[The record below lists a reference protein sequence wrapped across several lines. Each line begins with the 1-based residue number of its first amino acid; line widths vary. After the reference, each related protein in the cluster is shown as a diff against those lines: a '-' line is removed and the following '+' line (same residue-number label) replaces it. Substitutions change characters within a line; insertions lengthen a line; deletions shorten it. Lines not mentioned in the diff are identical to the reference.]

1 MKTKLLET
9 GSPDEVRVYLTKK
22 FKKFNSGFYLKKT
35 RKKKCILYYVAAS
48 DSNRQILESVYFVTF
63 KETFPRGEANR
74 YEDELE
80 RQANRSFK
88 VERGEYVR
96 RKASKISDAEELLRQ
111 LVKWKEEGAYQEGER
126 FYTQLRGAIS
136 TYDPRLVSPTEFMT
150 EAEINRVARLTG
162 SFRKSDKEL
171 HAEFEGMIGIQQR
184 AAVSFEAYSPNW
196 GLINAKLEEEFKL
209 GAWGS
214 GEAQAK
220 MSKLGFSLEAQAA
233 VAIGAEL
240 NIDGALTWKKG
251 KAGLDLK
258 GNCNVFAGAEGA
270 LSGKLSL
277 KAKEGLEA
285 SFEARAFAGFRAS
298 ATGTAEFNYDGKTL
312 VSASGTA
319 EVSFGVGGAC
329 AGSIKVPIFG
339 GTEISF
345 ETNVTLGLGFGAS
358 ATTEIDFT
366 GIYLMGAEQ
375 FRKLIYL
382 PQLARGYR
390 MDLMTSDAKNLHYL
404 EKCIARIGEDIES
417 MSDMVSSLERVP
429 TEKQSLLMS
438 VSDDDW

>member
-9 GSPDEVRVYLTKK
+9 GSPEEVRVYLTKK
-22 FKKFNSGFYLKKT
+22 FQKFNSGFYLKKT
-35 RKKKCILYYVAAS
+35 RRKKCILYYVAAS
-48 DSNRQILESVYFVTF
+48 DPNRRVVENVYFVTF
-63 KETFPRGEANR
+63 KETFPKAEAAR
-74 YEDELE
+74 YEADLE

-96 RKASKISDAEELLRQ
+96 RKSSKIADAEELLRL
-111 LVKWKEEGAYQEGER
+111 LVQWKEEGEYQKGEV
-126 FYTQLRGAIS
+126 FYTQLRGAVMR
-136 TYDPRLVSPTEFMT
+136 YDSRLVSPTELMT
-150 EAEINRVARLTG
+150 EAEVNRVARLTG

-171 HAEFEGMIGIQQR
+171 HAEFEGMIGIQQH
-184 AAVSFEAYSPNW
+184 AAISFEAYSPNW
-196 GLINAKLEEEFKL
+196 GQINAKLEEEFKL
-209 GAWGS
+209 GIWGS

-220 MSKLGFSLEAQAA
+220 MTRMGLSVEAQAA
-233 VAIGAEL
+233 ISIGAEL

-270 LSGKLSL
+270 LSGKLSV

-298 ATGTAEFNYDGKTL
+298 VTGTAEFNYDGKAL
-312 VSASGTA
+312 VSATGTA
-319 EVSFGVGGAC
+319 EVSFGVGGSLA
-329 AGSIKVPIFG
+329 ASIKVPIFG
-339 GTEISF
+339 ATEINF
-345 ETNVTLGLGFGAS
+345 ETNATLGLGFGVS
-358 ATTEIDFT
+358 AATSVDFN
-366 GIYLMGAEQ
+366 GIYLAGAEQ
-375 FRKLIYL
+375 FRKIIYL

-404 EKCIARIGEDIES
+404 DKCIARIGEDIES
-417 MSDMVSSLERVP
+417 MTEMVSSLERVP
-429 TEKQSLLMS
+429 SEKQSLLMT